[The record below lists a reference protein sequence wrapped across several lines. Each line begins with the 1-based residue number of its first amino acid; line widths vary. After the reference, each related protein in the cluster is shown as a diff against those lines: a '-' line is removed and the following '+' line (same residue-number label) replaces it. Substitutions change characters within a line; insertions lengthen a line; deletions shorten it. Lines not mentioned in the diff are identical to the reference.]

1 MKVLATLLAARLL
14 LRFYD
19 VLYVQLSRV
28 LGLVDRELDEVP
40 GLIGWGHELAVQ
52 IGHCEL
58 HNQAGI
64 RATDKL

>member
-1 MKVLATLLAARLL
+1 L